1 MNEVLRLAYLEAMG
15 IPVWVP
21 RVPGET
27 AGVIAE
33 VTLFTGMD
41 AEQSGPRNLA
51 GQHRRSSAA
60 GRLADELLGDGG
72 VPGAAASP
80 VMRRKTPVAR
90 RDAAPA
96 TAVAAAGSVTPTL
109 LLVTAGRYLFID
121 EADDPRRDARVG
133 ALAAAIAFALDGE
146 RSAASMQRFDPV
158 ASGIAPDR
166 ARARDLLLGLLT
178 KLTET
183 ADLEHLVVLG
193 ANAATALLGWDGQ
206 TYLQRRPQVHAVDG
220 LRIGAL
226 VTLAADTLLED
237 PALKAAVWS
246 ELSAARGGHDS

>member
-1 MNEVLRLAYLEAMG
+1 MNEALRLAYLEAMG

-27 AGVIAE
+27 PAVIAE

-41 AEQSGPRNLA
+41 AERAGPRNLPA
-51 GQHRRSSAA
+51 QQRRSSAA
-60 GRLADELLGDGG
+60 GRLVDELLGDGG

-80 VMRRKTPVAR
+80 VMQRKIPAA
-90 RDAAPA
+90 RDAAAA
-96 TAVAAAGSVTPTL
+96 TAVVAAGTVVPTL

-121 EADDPRRDARVG
+121 EAGDPRRDARVG

-146 RSAASMQRFDPV
+146 RPAASMQRFDPV
-158 ASGIAPDR
+158 ASGLAPDR

-183 ADLEHLVVLG
+183 TDFAHLIVLG
-193 ANAATALLGWDGQ
+193 ATAATALLGWDGQ

-237 PALKAAVWS
+237 SALKAAAWS
-246 ELSAARGGHDS
+246 ELSAARGRHDS